1 MPGTHALLSASAA
14 HRWLNCTP
22 SVQLTKDMPD
32 TTSDYAKEGSLA
44 HEMAELK
51 LTKHFTT
58 AVKPSAYKKQLKEL
72 QEKEG
77 YSPEMDE
84 HTSKYLDYVK
94 DLASTYKAKPYV
106 AVEQRID
113 YSHIAPSGFG
123 TTDCVLIGG
132 DTLTVVDFKYGKGVP
147 VSAENNP
154 QMMLYA
160 VGALAVLGILYD
172 IKNIKLCIFQPRLD
186 SISEWE
192 ITTGELNAWAES
204 IKPIA
209 QQAFN
214 GEGEYCAGEWCRFCK
229 AKSLCRA
236 RAVFSQE
243 PYTQF
248 NGMLP
253 PLISSDEA
261 AEILKKTDVIKKW
274 IIDLE
279 DWALSALLSGET
291 VPGWKAVEG
300 RSNRQFE
307 DIDKAFTALKG
318 AGYDEAVLYERKP
331 LTLTALEKLIGGKA
345 KLEELL
351 SDYIIKPPGKPTLAP
366 ESDKRPAIT
375 NKVTAAEAFGVKR

>member
-1 MPGTHALLSASAA
+1 
-14 HRWLNCTP
+14 
-22 SVQLTKDMPD
+22 MPD